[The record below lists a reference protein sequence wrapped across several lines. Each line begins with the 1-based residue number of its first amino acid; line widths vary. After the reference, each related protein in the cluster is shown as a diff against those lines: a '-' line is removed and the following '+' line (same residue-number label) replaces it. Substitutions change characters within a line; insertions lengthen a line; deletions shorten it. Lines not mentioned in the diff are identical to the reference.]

1 MILRLSRDTI
11 YGSKEQPHL
20 LILRCG
26 FFIHYINAAGFHL
39 TLANSTKMWY
49 AYDSLGR
56 VITRIISNT
65 SNNSIISTESFSY
78 DAAGNVNDAHDGCF
92 QCDINNR
99 LIVFNGNTV
108 SYDMDGN
115 MLDNGA
121 KSFTY
126 DSANR
131 LITAGGHT
139 YTYNAEGMRIRK
151 LCTENDTTYTYD
163 TNCKLSQL
171 LVNQFKHTLGEHIDK
186 HKTKWAEATSNIYNS
201 VKQMWES
208 LF

>member
-26 FFIHYINAAGFHL
+26 FFIHYINVAGFHL

-49 AYDSLGR
+49 TYDSLSR
-56 VITRIISNT
+56 VTARTVKKLSD
-65 SNNSIISTESFSY
+65 NSVVSTETFTY
-78 DAAGNVNDAHDGCF
+78 DAAGNVTDAPDSCF
-92 QCDINNR
+92 QYDINNR
-99 LIVFNGNTV
+99 LIVFNGKPV

-115 MLDNGA
+115 MLDNGD
-121 KSFTY
+121 KRFTY

-139 YTYNAEGMRIRK
+139 
-151 LCTENDTTYTYD
+151 CT
-163 TNCKLSQL
+163 L
-171 LVNQFKHTLGEHIDK
+171 
-186 HKTKWAEATSNIYNS
+186 
-201 VKQMWES
+201 
-208 LF
+208 